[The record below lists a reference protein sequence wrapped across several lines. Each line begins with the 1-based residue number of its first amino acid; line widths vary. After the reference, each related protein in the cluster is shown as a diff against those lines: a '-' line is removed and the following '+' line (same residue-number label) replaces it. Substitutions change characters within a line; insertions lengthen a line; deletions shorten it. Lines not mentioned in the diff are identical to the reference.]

1 MSKLT
6 KIELPLQNLMLVERN
21 HLSDE
26 RGFFVRLF
34 CANELGI
41 AGWTKPIQQ
50 INFTHTKHKGSVR
63 GMHFQNNPF
72 AEMKMVT
79 CLQGSVF
86 DVAVDLRPESETFLH
101 WHGEILSLANKR
113 SLIIPE
119 GFAHGFQA
127 LDDDCELLYFHSEPY
142 DQPSEEGILFDD
154 QKIGISWPIE
164 ITEVSK
170 RDKSHHPLDS
180 NFKGVISK

>member
-1 MSKLT
+1 MSMLT
-6 KIELPLQNLMLVERN
+6 KTELPLQNLMLVERN
-21 HLSDE
+21 YLSDE
-26 RGFFVRLF
+26 RGFFARLF
-34 CANELGI
+34 CANDLKI

-50 INFTHTKHKGSVR
+50 INFSKTKYKGSIR
-63 GMHFQNNPF
+63 GMHFQNDPF

-79 CLQGSVF
+79 CLHGSVF
-86 DVAVDLRPESETFLH
+86 DVAIDLRPDSETFLH
-101 WHGEILSLANKR
+101 WHGEILSLDNKR

-142 DQPSEEGILFDD
+142 DQLSEGGILFNDK
-154 QKIGISWPIE
+154 KIDIAWPIE

-170 RDKSHHPLDS
+170 RDISHKPLNS
-180 NFKGVISK
+180 SFKGVICK

>member
-6 KIELPLQNLMLVERN
+6 KIELPLQDLMLVERN

-180 NFKGVISK
+180 NFRGVICK